1 MSYGDVFFMLTL
13 FYLGLSVMV
22 LVLKKP
28 AAPSSEPAH

>member
-22 LVLKKP
+22 MLLKKP
-28 AAPSSEPAH
+28 AAAASEPAH